1 MKITK
6 FESSVAISFDTWQTA
21 CAITE
26 SRQEA
31 KELVQDI
38 FNDHDHLPDDKREM
52 AVMLKINLLASK
64 VMTRH

>member
-1 MKITK
+1 MTPTE
-6 FESSVAISFDTWQTA
+6 FEPSETISLDTWKTA

-26 SRQEA
+26 SQREA
-31 KELVQDI
+31 KDLAQDI
-38 FNDHDHLPDDKREM
+38 FKELHYLPNDKGEM

>member
-1 MKITK
+1 MTTTTS
-6 FESSVAISFDTWQTA
+6 EPGETISLDTWKTA

-26 SRQEA
+26 SQQEA
-31 KELVQDI
+31 ENLVQDI
-38 FNDHDHLPDDKREM
+38 FDELHYLPDDKREM

>member
-1 MKITK
+1 MTTTT
-6 FESSVAISFDTWQTA
+6 FESSAAISMDTWKTA

-26 SRQEA
+26 SQQEA
-31 KELVQDI
+31 EDLVEDI
-38 FNDHDHLPDDKREM
+38 FDELHYLPDDKREM